1 MKRPTGTPP
10 RSGKSPVADKRS
22 QPAPA
27 KATPRKVKRHRK
39 PRRGGI
45 LGWIAG
51 LVTLAWRIV
60 WGSIWRLAMT
70 VALIIGAASAY
81 FYVSLPEAQDLFDG
95 RARGSVTM
103 LDRDGRVFAW
113 RGETYGMSMLELAGP
128 RGELLNQNIS
138 GQI

>member
-27 KATPRKVKRHRK
+27 KATPRKVKRHGK

-113 RGETYGMSMLELAGP
+113 RGETYGAVTSD
-128 RGELLNQNIS
+128 
-138 GQI
+138 QIP